1 MPKSGGGGGGHKPT
15 CGPPTFESGGGVGAR
30 APLPPF
36 SYALDNQ
43 YLIVQH
49 DPESFNILVKTEK
62 NIWKEKISSITSLTN

>member
-1 MPKSGGGGGGHKPT
+1 MPKSGGGGVGTNPLVA
-15 CGPPTFESGGGVGAR
+15 PPLLKVGGGVGAR